1 MPHPIINRRVFAPPG
16 GAGGG
21 IVAPAGTALDTLI
34 TQGATVLRAYSVRKV
49 RTAYAGSCAI
59 LRGNGTGSPETTV
72 PFTSGAMDLA
82 VSATAAASGGGTA
95 AYWKTIFDQ
104 SVNASNATQTT
115 AANQVIFGTDMF
127 ATGSMGVAA
136 GAQANCWLDFFIPG
150 PPAQPLSMWVVCSG
164 GTGTVNASRFLVGT
178 WTSATQGLCE
188 ITSSRQLAM
197 NWGPTLVATGANF
210 SGKVT
215 TLGVANGATSKLYY
229 NGTLRN
235 TNNAGTVTTA
245 YWRIGANSA
254 PSTQN
259 WFGWAGNT
267 ITEIII
273 FQGDPTSLAGWA
285 AFVADAKSYFGTA

>member
-1 MPHPIINRRVFAPPG
+1 MKLSLSTSLSGFTKSAVPFVG
-16 GAGGG
+16 
-21 IVAPAGTALDTLI
+21 ALDTLI
-34 TQGATVLRAYSVRKV
+34 TQGATVLRAYSVRQV
-49 RTAYAGSCAI
+49 RTAYAGKCATF
-59 LRGNGTGSPETTV
+59 RGNGTGSPEADI
-72 PFTSGAMDLA
+72 PFTAGALDL
-82 VSATAAASGGGTA
+82 TAAASLAASGGGSA

-104 SVNASNATQTT
+104 SGNASNATQTT

-136 GAQANCWLDFFIPG
+136 GAQANCWLNFNIPG

-178 WTSATQGLCE
+178 WTSATQGLYE
-188 ITSSRQLAM
+188 VTPSRQLAM
-197 NWGPTLVATGANF
+197 NWGATLLATGTSF

-245 YWRIGANSA
+245 NWRIGANNA
-254 PSTQN
+254 PSTAN

-267 ITEIII
+267 ITEVII
-273 FQGDPTSLAGWA
+273 FSGDPTSLAGWA
-285 AFVADAKSYFGTA
+285 AFVADAKTYFGTA